1 MSVLI
6 GKKMVSGKL
15 FALYKKQTD
24 FRKPDIPGSEK
35 FLKIF

>member
-1 MSVLI
+1 MSVLF
-6 GKKMVSGKL
+6 GKKMLSGKRIA
-15 FALYKKQTD
+15 FYKKQTD